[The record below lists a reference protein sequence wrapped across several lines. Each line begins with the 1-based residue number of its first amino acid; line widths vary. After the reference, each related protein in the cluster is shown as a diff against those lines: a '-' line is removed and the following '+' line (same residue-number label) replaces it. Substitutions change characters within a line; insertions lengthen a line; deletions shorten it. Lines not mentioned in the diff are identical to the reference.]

1 MTSTKIKQLLLLF
14 LICNFTVSALAQDD
28 RDLRIGFKI
37 IPGFNWV
44 KPNTNLIQKQGMN
57 IGFSF
62 GLMADIKL
70 DENYYF
76 TTEINVS
83 SMNNRLKLKDTS
95 IQIINNNSGNEFSKI
110 SYKYN
115 LQYIEIPL
123 TFKFRTNENDG
134 LRFWGQFGLAPGI
147 LIGNKVKTSAQTVN
161 VGNPGFP
168 SNESYIPNDKAND
181 NLDFVDYQDN
191 INAIRA
197 SMIIGAGIEY
207 RLGGNTSF
215 YSGLRFN
222 NGFTDILNDKKNKAI
237 NNVLGLEIGFFF

>member
-1 MTSTKIKQLLLLF
+1 MTSTKIKQLLLVI

-70 DENYYF
+70 DENYYL

-115 LQYIEIPL
+115 LQFIEIPL

-147 LIGNKVKTSAQTVN
+147 LIGNKVKTSAQIVN